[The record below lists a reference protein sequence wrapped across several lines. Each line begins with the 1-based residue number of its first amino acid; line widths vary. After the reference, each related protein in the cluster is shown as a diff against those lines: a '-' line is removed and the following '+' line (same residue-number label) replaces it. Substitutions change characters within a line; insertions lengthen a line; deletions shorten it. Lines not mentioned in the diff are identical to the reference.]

1 MFDAARYLERINASS
16 RASLATLH
24 RAHLEAV
31 PFENLDIHLGHP
43 IRLDADALFDKVV
56 TRRRGGFCYE
66 LNGLFSRLLA
76 ARGFNVTPLSARV
89 ASDDKDGT
97 FGPEFDHLTLQVED
111 GGEQW
116 LVDVGFGDGFIE
128 PLRLDE
134 RGVQTR
140 DGRDYRLSEDGEG
153 LMLSRESEKGKGWEA
168 QYALSLVPRVLE
180 DFTGMCHHHQ
190 TSPASIFTQRR
201 LCTKATPKGRVTLK
215 EGALVLT
222 EGQERRELPVVD
234 EDSRRQVLAEHFG
247 VVL

>member
-1 MFDAARYLERINASS
+1 MFDAARYLERINASPQS
-16 RASLATLH
+16 SLAALH

-31 PFENLDIHLGHP
+31 PFENLDIHLGRP
-43 IRLDADALFDKVV
+43 IRLDTDALFDKVV

-66 LNGLFSRLLA
+66 LNGLFARLLSSQ
-76 ARGFNVTPLSARV
+76 GFNVTPLSARV

-97 FGPEFDHLTLQVED
+97 FGPEFDHLALQVED
-111 GGEQW
+111 RGERW
-116 LVDVGFGDGFIE
+116 LVDVGFGDGFME

-140 DGRDYRLSEDGEG
+140 DGRDYRLSAEGEG
-153 LMLSRESEKGKGWEA
+153 LLLWRDSEQGWEA
-168 QYALSLVPRVLE
+168 QYALSLVPRALE

-201 LCTKATPKGRVTLK
+201 LCTRATPKGRVTLK
-215 EGALVLT
+215 EGTLVLT
-222 EGQERRELPVVD
+222 EGKERRELPMVD
-234 EDSRRQVLAEHFG
+234 EDSRRQALAEHFG

>member
-1 MFDAARYLERINASS
+1 MFDAARYMERIQAPAD
-16 RASLATLH
+16 ASLATLH
-24 RAHLEAV
+24 RAHLESV
-31 PFENLDIHLGHP
+31 PFENLDIHLSRP
-43 IRLDADALFDKVV
+43 IRLDTDALFDKVV

-66 LNGLFSRLLA
+66 LNGLFSRLLT
-76 ARGFNVTPLSARV
+76 ARGYSVTPLSARV
-89 ASDDKDGT
+89 ASDARDGT

-116 LVDVGFGDGFIE
+116 LVDVGFGEGFLE

-140 DGRDYRLSEDGEG
+140 AGRDYRLAADGAGLLLWRDSEQ
-153 LMLSRESEKGKGWEA
+153 GWEA
-168 QYALSLVPRVLE
+168 QYALSLVPRALE

-190 TSPASIFTQRR
+190 TSPESIFTQRR

-215 EGALVLT
+215 EGALVIT
-222 EGQERRELPVVD
+222 EGKERRELTVLD
-234 EDSRRQVLAEHFG
+234 EDSRRRALAEYFG

>member
-16 RASLATLH
+16 QASLAMLH
-24 RAHLEAV
+24 RAHLESV
-31 PFENLDIHLGHP
+31 PFENLDIHLGRP
-43 IRLDADALFDKVV
+43 IRLDTDALFDKVV

-66 LNGLFSRLLA
+66 LNGLFSRLLT

-111 GGEQW
+111 AGEKW

-140 DGRDYRLSEDGEG
+140 GGRDYRLSEDGEG
-153 LMLSRESEKGKGWEA
+153 LLLSCGSEKGWEA

-190 TSPASIFTQRR
+190 TSPSSIFTQRR

-215 EGALVLT
+215 ECALVLT
-222 EGQERRELPVVD
+222 EGTERRELPVLD

-247 VVL
+247 VAL